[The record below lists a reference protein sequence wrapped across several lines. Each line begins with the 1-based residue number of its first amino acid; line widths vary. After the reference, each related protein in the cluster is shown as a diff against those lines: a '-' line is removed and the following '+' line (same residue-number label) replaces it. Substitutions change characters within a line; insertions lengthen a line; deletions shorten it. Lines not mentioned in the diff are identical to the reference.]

1 MARCRSRWG
10 WRRLERGG
18 GRRDHAG
25 LLELVRAKGPP
36 RALEQGRAVVRD
48 ELWED
53 EQGLTGEPWEGIFSR
68 LSNRVDV
75 GEHGGSRD
83 ISFGL
88 PMAKDAPENLQS
100 DLKGL
105 EDKLLEAYD
114 LIDRAEW
121 RSHKNSV
128 AKLLPILKDLT
139 YDAEDLLD
147 EFRWYDMKVRV
158 EGEAIQL
165 SPFVEFFH
173 SIVHGSFNKVT
184 DIQKRIGNVSSL
196 LERVGR
202 LHELTPRFD
211 KTLRP
216 VTTSFRTERKI
227 FGRQKE
233 LKEVIRLLGVPNH
246 SSSSS
251 AKRKRTSNAAN
262 NKLTISSVHVLPIV
276 GIGGVGKTTLA
287 QEITTNQRVKSHFDK
302 IIWIC
307 VSDEFDEERF
317 TKILIK
323 SLSGREPTSDNLD
336 DLQQHLVKNVGKKRF
351 LLILDDI
358 WPAGL
363 EDGQRWKKFCV
374 PLENVLQGS
383 MLLVTTRFAEVA
395 DTVGTMKSFALEGLE
410 DGVFWNFF
418 KLCVFGAED
427 SEIDPE
433 LEQIGRSILPK
444 LKGTPLAAKTIG
456 RLLRKSLNTAHW
468 NNILNNELWQID
480 QKETDILPA
489 LRLSYMYLPFHL
501 KRCFSF
507 CAVYPKD
514 YNFDKDSLAEIW
526 VAEGFVEPQG
536 SIPLQHI
543 GYGYFED
550 LVNLSFFQ
558 EHRGHYV
565 IHDLMHDMAQL
576 VSKEECFILKNE
588 SDLKN
593 VPENVRHLLI
603 LKSSIKSSG
612 LRILCKYK
620 KLRTLLCDKGLMGN
634 TPDSMIEQWFSELR
648 SLRVIRCA
656 SIKELPESIRNLKHL
671 RQCEFEILPSG
682 FSKLISL
689 QKFESTVRGM
699 EVDAAKWEEGIR
711 CSEHNE
717 IEVCQALHPP
727 VSVKSVHLDG
737 YPGKHLPSWFPGSS
751 GPEDMSFPDIP
762 AVTVDNNN
770 GAVFSSLTEKLETLD
785 DLLTQEYLPAIKKIS
800 FVDCCLQDLTS
811 LETLDMRS
819 CKGIVSVPGDLWG
832 NLKSLQT
839 LMIRNFPDLVSIGG
853 PTAIANINEVLIDH
867 CWKLKE
873 IEQPLRRG
881 FR

>member
-1 MARCRSRWG
+1 
-10 WRRLERGG
+10 
-18 GRRDHAG
+18 
-25 LLELVRAKGPP
+25 
-36 RALEQGRAVVRD
+36 
-48 ELWED
+48 
-53 EQGLTGEPWEGIFSR
+53 
-68 LSNRVDV
+68 
-75 GEHGGSRD
+75 
-83 ISFGL
+83 
-88 PMAKDAPENLQS
+88 
-100 DLKGL
+100 
-105 EDKLLEAYD
+105 
-114 LIDRAEW
+114 
-121 RSHKNSV
+121 
-128 AKLLPILKDLT
+128 
-139 YDAEDLLD
+139 
-147 EFRWYDMKVRV
+147 
-158 EGEAIQL
+158 
-165 SPFVEFFH
+165 
-173 SIVHGSFNKVT
+173 
-184 DIQKRIGNVSSL
+184 
-196 LERVGR
+196 
-202 LHELTPRFD
+202 
-211 KTLRP
+211 
-216 VTTSFRTERKI
+216 
-227 FGRQKE
+227 
-233 LKEVIRLLGVPNH
+233 
-246 SSSSS
+246 
-251 AKRKRTSNAAN
+251 
-262 NKLTISSVHVLPIV
+262 
-276 GIGGVGKTTLA
+276 
-287 QEITTNQRVKSHFDK
+287 
-302 IIWIC
+302 
-307 VSDEFDEERF
+307 
-317 TKILIK
+317 
-323 SLSGREPTSDNLD
+323 
-336 DLQQHLVKNVGKKRF
+336 
-351 LLILDDI
+351 
-358 WPAGL
+358 
-363 EDGQRWKKFCV
+363 
-374 PLENVLQGS
+374 
-383 MLLVTTRFAEVA
+383 
-395 DTVGTMKSFALEGLE
+395 
-410 DGVFWNFF
+410 
-418 KLCVFGAED
+418 
-427 SEIDPE
+427 
-433 LEQIGRSILPK
+433 
-444 LKGTPLAAKTIG
+444 
-456 RLLRKSLNTAHW
+456 
-468 NNILNNELWQID
+468 
-480 QKETDILPA
+480 
-489 LRLSYMYLPFHL
+489 
-501 KRCFSF
+501 
-507 CAVYPKD
+507 
-514 YNFDKDSLAEIW
+514 

-671 RQCEFEILPSG
+671 RYLEICRGGNFYRFPSSFCTLYNLQILYARQCEFEILPSG

-699 EVDAAKWEEGIR
+699 EVDAAKWEEGIRFIENFNEIIGHLVIYNLGAISKNRAAEMELRKRSYLNTLTLRWSSTR

-770 GAVFSSLTEKLETLD
+770 GAVFSSLTEVSIKGCQNLTSLELLLQPAYVPAIRNIKIEDCASVRSVGINSVGDSTSLEELEVESCPNLTHLLSPSLAIMRLYHCDHMASIELQKWSLPALRKLVIYSCGSLTSIRESKQTSTDRSHGWASNGTGKFPLLTDLYVHCQKLETLD

-800 FVDCCLQDLTS
+800 FVDCDLLSLPTERFGAFHFLEDLSIYDCPRLKWQSGIGLLPCSLKLLKLHDCGDFSVLIPGCLQDLTS